1 MPLRLRSSSADTQLP
16 TLVRLRPQTDLGP
29 LAPGL
34 LTSTSHWCRKF
45 VDWCV
50 TTRPIRLRDDSFA
63 PPHLIF
69 EPWPRW
75 KTTTA
80 QAQCTCRAV
89 FEESGRKIRLEET
102 KLRKVHQLKGESS
115 QWITQ
120 FRHILAAWLNS
131 ANAPAVPE
139 LLTCVGVRLKPM
151 TTTEEIEFFWS
162 VPSSELSD
170 RLNASL
176 DGLTSAEAKRRARV
190 YGLNRLK
197 TSKRRD
203 ALTLLFAQFK
213 SPLIVILLVAVGLSF
228 FFNESIDAIII
239 IAIVLLSSLLGF
251 WQEKR
256 AADAVQ
262 ALLSIVKMDATVLR
276 DGHPTDVPVEEI
288 VPGDIC
294 LLNAGDIIPGDAA
307 ILESKDLFVDEA
319 ALTGESYPGEKE
331 SGVIEK
337 ETPLMRRTNSLF
349 MGTHV
354 ISGNALALIVRTGAA
369 TEFGKVSEGLSLAP
383 PETEFEHGVR
393 GFGYL
398 LTKVTLV
405 LVMVIFGI
413 TVFLSRPVIDSF
425 LFGLA
430 IAVGIIPELLPAII
444 SINLA
449 VGAVHMSRMK
459 VIVKQLASIENLGSM
474 NILCVDKTGTLT
486 EGKMRFTG
494 AQDSEGKSSHKG
506 MLYAYLNS
514 FYQNGFTNPIDEA
527 ICAGRQFE
535 FNGYEKLDDVPYD
548 FVRKRLSILV
558 AHKGEHIMI
567 TKGAVGNVLD
577 VCSSV
582 EVAGDH
588 RNIGDARHQ
597 IERQFA
603 SFGADGFRTLGLAYK
618 NLNRSSHITKT
629 DETGMTFLA
638 LLVFF
643 DPPKEGL
650 TEVIND
656 LKKLGI
662 TVKLITGDN
671 TPVAGS
677 VARRVLGYEP
687 KVLTGKELH
696 ALSNDALHSSAKT
709 IDVFSEIEPS
719 QKERIITALRHSGN
733 TVGYLGDGIND
744 ASALHASDVGI
755 SVNSAVDVAKE
766 AASVVLLEKDLSVLC
781 AGVREGR
788 RTFANT
794 LKYIFMTTSANF
806 GNMFSMAGAA
816 LFLPFLPLLPKQI
829 LLNNF
834 LTDFPAMAIATDSV
848 DESQLEKP
856 QVWNI
861 KFIRNFMIVFG
872 IVSSVFDFLT
882 FAALV
887 FVLKTGPEEFRTG
900 WFVESVMTEILII
913 AVLRTWQPF
922 YKSRLSRPLLV
933 AMILVLIVTFALP
946 YSPVS
951 ALLGFRPLTVSS
963 MLLLGLI
970 TLLYVAASEI
980 AKRMFLRTIAKD
992 YPKQLRARPKS
1003 KWKSRHDPCP
1013 SVQRHG
1019 TRTFT

>member
-1 MPLRLRSSSADTQLP
+1 MAEAMEKIEYFWSIPLKQLSERLVTNLKGLTAAEATRRAQVYGPNRLR
-16 TLVRLRPQTDLGP
+16 R
-29 LAPGL
+29 
-34 LTSTSHWCRKF
+34 
-45 VDWCV
+45 
-50 TTRPIRLRDDSFA
+50 
-63 PPHLIF
+63 
-69 EPWPRW
+69 
-75 KTTTA
+75 
-80 QAQCTCRAV
+80 
-89 FEESGRKIRLEET
+89 
-102 KLRKVHQLKGESS
+102 
-115 QWITQ
+115 
-120 FRHILAAWLNS
+120 
-131 ANAPAVPE
+131 
-139 LLTCVGVRLKPM
+139 
-151 TTTEEIEFFWS
+151 
-162 VPSSELSD
+162 
-170 RLNASL
+170 
-176 DGLTSAEAKRRARV
+176 
-190 YGLNRLK
+190 
-197 TSKRRD
+197 SKRSD
-203 ALTLLFAQFK
+203 ALTLLIAQFK
-213 SPLIVILLVAVGLSF
+213 SPLILILLVAVGLSF
-228 FFNESIDAIII
+228 FFNESVDAFII

-276 DGHPTDVPVEEI
+276 DGHQTNVPVEEV

-294 LLNAGDIIPGDAA
+294 VLNAGDIIPGDAA
-307 ILESKDLFVDEA
+307 ILESKDLFIDEA
-319 ALTGESYPGEKE
+319 ALTGESYPAEKE
-331 SGVIEK
+331 TGIIGK

-354 ISGNALALIVRTGAA
+354 VSGNAVALIVHTGAS

-393 GFGYL
+393 SFGYL

-413 TVFLSRPVIDSF
+413 TVFLNRPVIDSF
-425 LFGLA
+425 LFALA

-449 VGAVHMSRMK
+449 VGAVHMSQMK

-486 EGKMRFTG
+486 EGRMKFKGTR
-494 AQDSEGKSSHKG
+494 DSEGKSNDKA
-506 MLYAYLNS
+506 LLFAYLNS
-514 FYQNGFTNPIDEA
+514 SYQTGFANPIDEA
-527 ICAGRQFE
+527 IRTSRQFQLNE
-535 FNGYEKLDDVPYD
+535 YQKLDEVPYD

-558 AHKGEHIMI
+558 AHKGKEIMI
-567 TKGAVGNVLD
+567 TKGAVRNVLD
-577 VCSSV
+577 VCSSF
-582 EVAGDH
+582 EIAGDNH
-588 RNIGDARHQ
+588 SIADKRHQ
-597 IERQFA
+597 VEEQFA
-603 SFGADGFRTLGLAYK
+603 RLGADGFRTLGLAYK
-618 NLNRSSHITKT
+618 YVARGSHITKT

-643 DPPKEGL
+643 DPPKEGV

-656 LKKLGI
+656 LKTLGI
-662 TVKLITGDN
+662 TIKVITGDN

-687 KVLTGKELH
+687 TVLTGKELH
-696 ALSNDALHSSAKT
+696 SMSDDALCARANT
-709 IDVFSEIEPS
+709 IDVFAEIEPS
-719 QKERIITALRHSGN
+719 QKERIIMALRKLGN
-733 TVGYLGDGIND
+733 TVGFLGDGIND
-744 ASALHASDVGI
+744 APALHACDVGI

-766 AASVVLLEKDLSVLC
+766 AAAVVLLEKDLGVLS

-794 LKYIFMTTSANF
+794 LKYIYMTTSANF

-848 DESQLEKP
+848 DVDQLEKP

-872 IVSSVFDFLT
+872 IVSSLFDFLT

-887 FVLKTGPEEFRTG
+887 FVLKARPEEFRTG

-913 AVLRTWQPF
+913 AVLRTWKPF

-933 AMILVLIVTFALP
+933 SMILILIVTFVLP
-946 YSPVS
+946 YSPLS
-951 ALLGFRPLTVSS
+951 ELLGFTPLTGRT
-963 MLLLGLI
+963 MILLGMI
-970 TLLYVAASEI
+970 TLLYVAASEV
-980 AKRMFLRTIAKD
+980 AKRIFLRRVAKD
-992 YPKQLRARPKS
+992 YPKHLLTNAKS
-1003 KWKSRHDPCP
+1003 KLKFRHGPCP
-1013 SVQRHG
+1013 
-1019 TRTFT
+1019 T